1 MQGLI
6 LIGTS
11 MDYESPRSRE
21 LGCWN
26 GAQVASGLVQLG
38 ATQTPMP
45 DFEPEDGY
53 CDFLMEIGYGKAC
66 PPELRDKWAGIL
78 KNVYRGDDGKRRM
91 CMAAINLA
99 TRDGL
104 HARLPFVKSPV
115 NWLQVCTVFPTHNVI
130 RQMLILIT
138 NCIGLR
144 RCCSQCSKCA
154 GGNKA
159 LHQFPRS

>member
-1 MQGLI
+1 
-6 LIGTS
+6 

-21 LGCWN
+21 LGCWD
-26 GAQVASGLVQLG
+26 GAQVASSLVQLG
-38 ATQTPMP
+38 TTQTPVP

-53 CDFLMEIGYGKAC
+53 CGFLMEIGYGKTC

-78 KNVYRGDDGKRRM
+78 KNTYRGDDGKRRM

-115 NWLQVCTVFPTHNVI
+115 RWLQVCTVFAMQKIP
-130 RQMLILIT
+130 RQTLILT
-138 NCIGLR
+138 V
-144 RCCSQCSKCA
+144 
-154 GGNKA
+154 
-159 LHQFPRS
+159 

>member
-1 MQGLI
+1 
-6 LIGTS
+6 
-11 MDYESPRSRE
+11 MDYESPRSRD

-38 ATQTPMP
+38 ATQTPVP

-53 CDFLMEIGYGKAC
+53 CDFLMDIGYGKTC
-66 PPELRDKWAGIL
+66 PRDLRDKWAGIL
-78 KNVYRGDDGKRRM
+78 KNTYRGDDGKRRM

-115 NWLQVCTVFPTHNVI
+115 LWLQVCIVFFSLVHGYLARSAVTD
-130 RQMLILIT
+130 
-138 NCIGLR
+138 CIGHR
-144 RCCSQCSKCA
+144 RRRPQRGKCA
-154 GGNKA
+154 GGNQA
-159 LHQFPRS
+159 LHQFARS

>member
-1 MQGLI
+1 
-6 LIGTS
+6 

-115 NWLQVCTVFPTHNVI
+115 HWLQVCTVFPTHNVI